1 MTHQNEARSL
11 DDATRKTLVEEV
23 AGAKARGWLQA
34 DLQRWFLS
42 QGVTLAEYKSA
53 VAGSDIPNDVA
64 ASLAQISITGL
75 PSRARQ
81 PNKED
86 IQRHIEWLIEPVRQ
100 DYADALFEIAW
111 DSDFG
116 SPTSAKLFALDEVE
130 SAVSFIAKK
139 NEDGRNIYIA
149 AALRLPDADRNKRS
163 SGADF
168 YVATAVPIDID
179 ENYDATRA
187 KMAAVCDDGLVV
199 TTGLTPD
206 RRSQHWTRLI
216 EPCDDENEFAHAFA
230 AVVMH
235 TGADLKVKDSARLMR
250 LGGTVSY
257 PSERKVAKGYCTELT
272 SVAIRQDARPT
283 AIERLKGLEEATM
296 PSRHDSNHDTGGVNE
311 IERDWVGRVVNGRES
326 HFRDLLLKHIRQFQE
341 ETGAD
346 PEAQELFDAAFAE
359 FSDPSNVKNDDC
371 RWTNEAGQQQLM
383 MRVQNTLRRLRG
395 GRLAKLGLYSYATG
409 EGQAQAEKFQA
420 HRNEV
425 TEARKKPE
433 ETFVAEIVSSDGD
446 AVPVAR
452 ETKQEGVGRSIFD
465 PWERYAVPAFPM
477 DVLPDVVRNFV
488 EYLSVSTGGDRSAV
502 AMSALAALSGCMSQ
516 EFALKMKR
524 SGDWYVKP
532 RLWVML
538 VGDPSSKKSP
548 IMSACVRPVR
558 SWESVGVK
566 EYQSSYARWKADG
579 DKSEPEPIKPTR
591 FLLNEVTSEKLGEIL
606 SRQDRGVLVE
616 QDEVSG
622 WIGAMDKYGGG
633 KGAAA
638 DRGFWL
644 GAYNGGPRTVDRLGR
659 GETFIQNLCV
669 AFIGGVQPDRLA
681 EMANLT
687 SDGLLQRFLP
697 VMMNRA
703 TYSGEVEDEKP
714 TEDYQAL
721 CFHLLRMMPA
731 KLQMDEGARE
741 ASGAFQRFLHD
752 LEGMDGLGKGFC
764 GFAGKLSGI
773 HGSLSLVLHMIG
785 DPDAVMDTVSE
796 RTVRNAERIIRDF
809 CIPHGLELYRSST
822 DGGDWEALRKVAS
835 YVLTSDKD
843 RFTASDF
850 TSGVRSLR
858 GLTTWEIAQKVSPLV
873 AGGWLEE
880 DDTAPAKGWTVAT
893 GLRESMAERRAEEA
907 KRKAEVMKII
917 KKGRVGSDDE

>member
-1 MTHQNEARSL
+1 MSEQATHRVL
-11 DDATRKTLVEEV
+11 DQQTRNVVAEEV
-23 AGAKARGWLQA
+23 AGAKARGWIQA

-42 QGVTLAEYKSA
+42 QGVTLAEYKAAIAGGEVSA
-53 VAGSDIPNDVA
+53 EVA
-64 ASLAQISITGL
+64 ASLAQVSITGL
-75 PSRARQ
+75 PNRPRQ

-86 IQRHIEWLIEPVRQ
+86 IQRHINWLIDPVRE

-111 DSDFG
+111 DTEG
-116 SPTSAKLFALDEVE
+116 AGITGAKLFSFDETE
-130 SAVSFIAKK
+130 EAVAFAAKK
-139 NEDGRNIYIA
+139 NEAGSNLYIA
-149 AALRLPDADRNKRS
+149 AALRLPDTSRNKRS

-179 ENYDATRA
+179 ENYDETRA

-199 TTGLTPD
+199 TTGMTPT
-206 RRSQHWTRLI
+206 RRSQHWTRLA
-216 EPCDDENEFAHAFA
+216 EPCDDENDFAHAFA
-230 AVVMH
+230 AVVLH

-250 LGGTVSY
+250 LGGSVSY
-257 PSERKVAKGYCTELT
+257 PSDRKIAKGYCTELT
-272 SVAIRQDARPT
+272 SVAIRHGARPT
-283 AIERLKGLEEATM
+283 DIERLKGLEEAPQVM
-296 PSRHDSNHDTGGVNE
+296 RQNVERQAGSGE
-311 IERDWVGRVVNGRES
+311 IERDWIGRVTDGRES
-326 HFRDLLLKHIRQFQE
+326 YFRDILLKHLRAYQE
-341 ETGAD
+341 ENGAD
-346 PEAQELFDAAFAE
+346 PDPKELFDAAFEE
-359 FSDPSNVKNDDC
+359 FTDPQKVDNKDG
-371 RWTNEAGQQQLM
+371 RWTNEAGRQQLM
-383 MRVQNTLRRLRG
+383 HRADNTMRRLRG
-395 GRLAKLGLYSYATG
+395 GRLAGLGLYSYETG
-409 EGQAQAEKFQA
+409 VGQEQAEKVQA

-425 TEARKKPE
+425 MEARKKPE
-433 ETFVAEIVSSDGD
+433 DSFVAEVVSSDGEI
-446 AVPVAR
+446 VPIVT
-452 ETKQEGVGRSIFD
+452 ESESVGVGRSIFD
-465 PWERYAVPAFPM
+465 PWERYAVPAFPL
-477 DVLPDVVRNFV
+477 DTLPDAVRSFV
-488 EYLSVSTGGDRSAV
+488 EYLSLSTGGDRSAV

-524 SGDWYVKP
+524 TGDWYVKP

-548 IMSACVRPVR
+548 IMSACVRPIR
-558 SWESVGVK
+558 AWESVGVK
-566 EYQSSYARWKADG
+566 DYQSSYARWKADG
-579 DKSEPEPIKPTR
+579 DKNEPEPIKPTR
-591 FLLNEVTSEKLGEIL
+591 YLLNEVTSEKLGEIL

-669 AFIGGVQPDRLA
+669 AFVGGVQPDRLA

-714 TEDYQAL
+714 AQDYQDL
-721 CFHLLRMMPA
+721 CFHLLRIMPA

-773 HGSLSLVLHMIG
+773 HGSLSLVLHMISH
-785 DPDAVMDTVSE
+785 PDAVMDPVSE
-796 RTVRNAERIIRDF
+796 KTVRDAERIIREF

-822 DGGDWEALRKVAS
+822 DGGDWEALRKIAS

-858 GLTTWEIAQKVSPLV
+858 GLTTWEIGQKVSPLV

-880 DDTAPAKGWTVAT
+880 DDSAPAKGWKVVS
-893 GLRESMAERRAEEA
+893 GLREAMAERRAEEA
-907 KRKAEVMKII
+907 KRKAEVMRII
-917 KKGRVGSDDE
+917 KKGRVGGDGE